1 MLKYYITVLFLQY
14 TETLDQF
21 FCLFIYLGQ
30 MKIWK
35 LAYLFDLSNQRI
47 KTVLRYFTGCF
58 SKWTLSQKWKKSC
71 SVKTTICSHTMFT

>member
-1 MLKYYITVLFLQY
+1 
-14 TETLDQF
+14 
-21 FCLFIYLGQ
+21 
-30 MKIWK
+30 MKSWK